1 MKILLIVFIVVVGLS
16 VACGS
21 AERPSTAS
29 RKDGIA
35 EPGVTQPSPPEPG
48 SVVANNPRDPK
59 NKKPREVN
67 ELSVPPVP
75 TEPRPAPENSEASV
89 QMNEDGSITE
99 FRVFHDHP
107 TIVRAEANW
116 MDPRTKSLK
125 VVLRNGKTLTATT
138 TEIPYLNDAP
148 SDQLLRIVGASARTG
163 DRPRIVKE

>member
-1 MKILLIVFIVVVGLS
+1 MRILLAISIFLVGLGM
-16 VACGS
+16 ACSSNGG
-21 AERPSTAS
+21 PPTAS
-29 RKDGIA
+29 KKDGVA

-48 SVVANNPRDPK
+48 SVATNNPRDPK

-67 ELSVPPVP
+67 EVSVPPAP

-107 TIVRAEANW
+107 VIVRAEANW

-125 VVLRNGKTLTATT
+125 VVLKNGKTLTATT
-138 TEIPYLNDAP
+138 TEVPYLNDAS
-148 SDQLLRIVGASARTG
+148 SDELLRVVGAKARTG